1 MIYKKKNIR
10 KCTIDTC
17 RDGEDYIV
25 SEEIASI
32 YINNALYT
40 RLSCSPA
47 EIEYLG
53 VGFLLTEGIIK
64 NGVEF
69 DYKVKN
75 LEFYLTIDKNIEPTG
90 YILKSSGCGSGEF
103 TFCLQELPQID
114 SPFKLKRQ
122 KLPELFEEFNK
133 KSRVFKL
140 TGGVHAAAISD
151 GENILFFSEDIGRH
165 NAVDKVI
172 GKAFLNGI
180 NFNKTILLSSG
191 RISLEIVKKAII
203 AGIPVI
209 VSRSAPTSFAVEIAN
224 VKNLTLVGFLRG
236 KRFNIYSGYER
247 IVGLAH

>member
-10 KCTIDTC
+10 KCTFDTC
-17 RDGEDYIV
+17 SDGEDYIV

-64 NGVEF
+64 NGIPF

-75 LEFYLTIDKNIEPTG
+75 LEFYLTIDKSIEPTG
-90 YILKSSGCGSGEF
+90 YILRSSGCGSGEF
-103 TFCLQELPQID
+103 TFCLQELHQID
-114 SPFKLKRQ
+114 SSFKLKIQ
-122 KLPELFEEFNK
+122 KLPELFEKFNK
-133 KSRVFKL
+133 KSKVFKL

-151 GENILFFSEDIGRH
+151 GKNILFFSEDIGRH

-172 GKAFLNGI
+172 GKAFLNGV
-180 NFNKTILLSSG
+180 NFSTTILLSSG

-203 AGIPVI
+203 AGIPV
-209 VSRSAPTSFAVEIAN
+209 VLSRSAPTSLAIQTAS
-224 VKNLTLVGFLRG
+224 VKDLALIGFLRG

-247 IVGLAH
+247 IL

>member
-10 KCTIDTC
+10 KCTFDTC

-64 NGVEF
+64 NGIPF

-75 LEFYLTIDKNIEPTG
+75 LEFYLTIDKSIEPTG
-90 YILKSSGCGSGEF
+90 YILRSAGCESGEF
-103 TFCLQELPQID
+103 TFCRQELPRID
-114 SPFKLKRQ
+114 SSFKLKIQ
-122 KLPELFEEFNK
+122 KLPELFEKFNK
-133 KSRVFKL
+133 KSKVFKL

-151 GENILFFSEDIGRH
+151 GKNILFFSEDIGRH

-172 GKAFLNGI
+172 GKTFLNGI
-180 NFNKTILLSSG
+180 NFSTTILLSSG
-191 RISLEIVKKAII
+191 RISLEIVKKAIT
-203 AGIPVI
+203 AGIPV
-209 VSRSAPTSFAVEIAN
+209 VLSRSAPTSLAIQTAS
-224 VKNLTLVGFLRG
+224 VKNLTLIGFLRG

-247 IVGLAH
+247 TL

>member
-1 MIYKKKNIR
+1 MIYKRKNIR
-10 KCTIDTC
+10 KCTFDTC

-32 YINNALYT
+32 YINNTLYT

-53 VGFLLTEGIIK
+53 LGFLLTEGIIK
-64 NGVEF
+64 NDIKF
-69 DYKVKN
+69 DYKIKN
-75 LEFYLTIDKNIEPTG
+75 LEFYLTIDRNIKPTG
-90 YILKSSGCGSGEF
+90 YILRSSGCGSGEF
-103 TFCLQELPQID
+103 IFCIQELPQID
-114 SPFKLKRQ
+114 SPFKLKIQR
-122 KLPELFEEFNK
+122 LPELFETFNK
-133 KSRVFKL
+133 KSKVFKL

-172 GKAFLNGI
+172 GKAFLNGV
-180 NFNKTILLSSG
+180 NFGTTVLFSSG

-203 AGIPVI
+203 AGIPV
-209 VSRSAPTSFAVEIAN
+209 VLSRSAPTSLAIQTAS
-224 VKNLTLVGFLRG
+224 VKNLTLIGFLRG

-247 IVGLAH
+247 IL

>member
-1 MIYKKKNIR
+1 MIYKRKNIR
-10 KCTIDTC
+10 KCTFDTC

-32 YINNALYT
+32 YINNTLYT

-53 VGFLLTEGIIK
+53 LGFLLTEGIIK
-64 NGVEF
+64 NDIKF
-69 DYKVKN
+69 DYKIKN
-75 LEFYLTIDKNIEPTG
+75 LEFYLTIDRNIKPTG
-90 YILKSSGCGSGEF
+90 YILRSSGCGSGEF
-103 TFCLQELPQID
+103 IFCIQELPQID
-114 SPFKLKRQ
+114 SPFKLKIQR
-122 KLPELFEEFNK
+122 LPELFETFNK
-133 KSRVFKL
+133 KSKVFKL

-172 GKAFLNGI
+172 GKAFLNGV
-180 NFNKTILLSSG
+180 NFGTTVLLSSG

-203 AGIPVI
+203 AGIPV
-209 VSRSAPTSFAVEIAN
+209 VLSRSAPTSLAIQTAS
-224 VKNLTLVGFLRG
+224 VKNLTLIGFLRG

-247 IVGLAH
+247 IL